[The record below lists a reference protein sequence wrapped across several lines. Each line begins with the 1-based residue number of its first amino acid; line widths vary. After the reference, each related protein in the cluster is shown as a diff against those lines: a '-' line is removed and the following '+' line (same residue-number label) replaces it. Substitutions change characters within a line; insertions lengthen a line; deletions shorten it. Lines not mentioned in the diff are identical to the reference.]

1 MKPTYTNANILE
13 RGILTSAYK
22 REIKQSISESKRAT
36 LSNLK
41 SMIEI
46 HQDQVQS
53 QTATILRVALF
64 FGSIIM
70 VIY

>member
-1 MKPTYTNANILE
+1 MKSVYTNTVE

-36 LSNLK
+36 LSNMK
-41 SMIEI
+41 SMIET
-46 HQDQVQS
+46 HQDHVQS
-53 QTATILRVALF
+53 QTGTILRVALF

-70 VIY
+70 IIS